1 MNVAA
6 VGDDGG
12 ISLVLG
18 LDVAAFVACVLIFL
32 LIRYC
37 CRSYSQMG
45 FASRKQWAIEF
56 HKHQNTPLLDKRHS
70 QPPEEHDLHWYS
82 WILKVFYKLQDTE
95 IFSRCGPD
103 AVLYLTLERYL
114 IALLVIFSFLSVAVI
129 LPINYLQGDQLMA
142 GFDRTTIA
150 NVDSKSNALWVH
162 TLFSLVYMFIVILFM
177 IHYTLRLGRLKEL
190 YVDVVAPTSAQA
202 TTSDDGAANRKRK
215 GAGGWQ
221 KGEGKDHK
229 SNAIVLKHTIKS
241 ESRNSVHDWSSDT
254 SIGLDPLILF
264 TKVQDLTIRLTG
276 VSGEDFDINARHS
289 ADATRADRQDVL
301 TKTATESSYQRDQ
314 SSLPSSVAASFEAT
328 EPPAGDG
335 MTSPLPVATDK
346 STRKSLSS
354 SAITRDKLQSVAAV
368 LEQHHRLKGEK
379 NAGSLAIKL
388 AKDALFGD
396 EVLKLCTPMG
406 NRSLPALS
414 TKELQQLKAIIYQQ
428 FPLYANSPRLQS
440 GDSGHQFMLLSS
452 MKEFAILDLTASMAV
467 TQPYQHNRSE
477 VSSWLDRNQTAEKGE
492 FEDKQKEL
500 EKVCVPIMTK
510 LYQAGGVPNG
520 AGGMSGGPSGSA
532 GSGGKKSQDPTIEE
546 VD

>member
-1 MNVAA
+1 MSSSLALTFRHIFTRNVGGSTPASSQCMNVAA
-6 VGDDGG
+6 VGNDGG

-18 LDVAAFVACVLIFL
+18 LDVAAFAACVLIFL

-150 NVDSKSNALWVH
+150 NVDSKSSALWVH

-190 YVDVVAPTSAQA
+190 YEDVMVPESEQVSAKDDFKASKGRRPACKGTKAKANMIMVTSLCNEPTVSSITPIDGSEGGASPVALILVWMLSYSMQVPKLLKSPDPLFPQYLILMKVPWLPKCPSQLCPPSPPPFVTDHQRDPTSPFVTDYQRDPPAPFVTDHQRDPPSPFVA
-202 TTSDDGAANRKRK
+202 DHQRDPTSPFVTDCHR
-215 GAGGWQ
+215 
-221 KGEGKDHK
+221 
-229 SNAIVLKHTIKS
+229 
-241 ESRNSVHDWSSDT
+241 
-254 SIGLDPLILF
+254 DPP
-264 TKVQDLTIRLTG
+264 
-276 VSGEDFDINARHS
+276 
-289 ADATRADRQDVL
+289 
-301 TKTATESSYQRDQ
+301 SSYQRDQ
-314 SSLPSSVAASFEAT
+314 SSLPSSVAASFEAK
-328 EPPAGDG
+328 EPPARDG

-354 SAITRDKLQSVAAV
+354 SAMTRDKLQSVAAV

-414 TKELQQLKAIIYQQ
+414 TKELQQRKAIIYQQ
-428 FPLYANSPRLQS
+428 FPQYANSPS
-440 GDSGHQFMLLSS
+440 
-452 MKEFAILDLTASMAV
+452 EFEELWQTCIIAVSAAIL
-467 TQPYQHNRSE
+467 
-477 VSSWLDRNQTAEKGE
+477 
-492 FEDKQKEL
+492 
-500 EKVCVPIMTK
+500 
-510 LYQAGGVPNG
+510 
-520 AGGMSGGPSGSA
+520 
-532 GSGGKKSQDPTIEE
+532 
-546 VD
+546 